1 MSKYLNKYF
10 ECFDKIHENHVGFC
24 SLFYL
29 LSVALFIVGYCIYKY
44 INICTSYE
52 TVEFLKGIRK
62 DLENT
67 AIYDLSLSD
76 GS

>member
-10 ECFDKIHENHVGFC
+10 ECFDKIHENNAGFC

-44 INICTSYE
+44 MHI
-52 TVEFLKGIRK
+52 L
-62 DLENT
+62 
-67 AIYDLSLSD
+67 
-76 GS
+76 